1 MNDQRIETVKRIG
14 SGLAFIAFPILFIIL
29 FATHPDLFSISM
41 SHDVNARIEE
51 FHGNN
56 LLHFMHFLMVL
67 CVPILIVVALKLMGL
82 LKGRG
87 TWLGFIGC
95 VMVVLGGIILT
106 IDKTALCLV
115 PSAFDTLT
123 EAQFAQLLPGIEALF
138 DYKGYLFI
146 IWLLPLLPLGFV
158 IQGIGLHRSH
168 LIPRWQSIA
177 IIIGALLLANPDI
190 DLISLIGSIIV
201 AIGLVPLGVQIIRN
215 KISDNALSK
224 EYQGTGG
231 EDSK

>member
-1 MNDQRIETVKRIG
+1 MEDQRIESVKRIG

-41 SHDVNARIEE
+41 THDVNVRIEE
-51 FHGNN
+51 FHGND
-56 LLHFMHFLMVL
+56 LLHLMHFIMVL
-67 CVPILIVVALKLMGL
+67 CVPLMIVVALKLMGL

-87 TWLGFIGC
+87 AWLGFIGC
-95 VMVVLGGIILT
+95 AMVILGGVILT

-123 EAQFAQLLPGIEALF
+123 EAEFAQLLPGIEALF
-138 DYKGYLFI
+138 AYKGYLFI

-158 IQGIGLHRSH
+158 VQGIGLHRSS
-168 LIPRWQSIA
+168 LVPRWQSIT

-190 DLISLIGSIIV
+190 DLISLIGSIILV
-201 AIGLVPLGVQIIRN
+201 IGMVPLGIQIIRN
-215 KISDNALSK
+215 KISDN
-224 EYQGTGG
+224 G
-231 EDSK
+231 